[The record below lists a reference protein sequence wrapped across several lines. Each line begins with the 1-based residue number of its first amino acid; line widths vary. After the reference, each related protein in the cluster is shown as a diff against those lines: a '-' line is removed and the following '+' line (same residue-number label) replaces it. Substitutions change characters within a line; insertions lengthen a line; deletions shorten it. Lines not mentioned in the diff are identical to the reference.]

1 LGFATAAGNNNSSI
15 FGKGIRR
22 AKILGS
28 IISLLRVTKQPKTLS
43 EAADGLDNEVIFD
56 VLHAGLVSTLG
67 VETTSLLFKTMKL
80 IYNFEE
86 REMPSNLERFDEL
99 MARIL
104 GLSTATIIRQNF
116 FEEFKK
122 RLKKIG

>member
-1 LGFATAAGNNNSSI
+1 M
-15 FGKGIRR
+15 
-22 AKILGS
+22 
-28 IISLLRVTKQPKTLS
+28 TKQPKTLS
-43 EAADGLDNEVIFD
+43 EAADGLDKEAIFD
-56 VLHAGLVSTLG
+56 VLYAGLESTLG

-86 REMPSNLERFDEL
+86 QEMPSNLERFDEL
-99 MARIL
+99 MAKIL
-104 GLSTATIIRQNF
+104 GISTAKIIRQNF